1 MLKDRQELRAFREEC
16 VRAYNAYKRKILVC
30 AGTGCVSSGSLNIYA
45 RLRELIEAKGIHCAV
60 ELEHEPES
68 EGVALKKSGCHGFCE
83 RGPLVRIEPE
93 GWLYTK
99 VKVEDCDEIV
109 EKTIVNGE
117 HIERLAFQKNG
128 EIYKTQEEIPFYKK
142 QTRVVL
148 EHCGHIDSLSVKE
161 YLSQGGYSAF
171 EKALFDMTP
180 DEVIEEVSDSGLRG
194 RGGGGFPAGRKWAQV
209 KRQNAAQ
216 KYVVCNG
223 DEGDPGAFMDRS
235 IMEGDPHRML
245 EGMMIAGAACGATE
259 GYIYVRAEY
268 PLAVERLK
276 TAIAQAKEIG
286 LLGKNILGSGFDFV
300 SRQVPGLEFFRQAL
314 ADALLVVERQEG
326 AEIGRIGFGQAFA
339 HVVADDFG
347 IAHDHGAVEGIV
359 LAAFAGAVLD
369 AGIEDSVDAFFQQ
382 VFDVAVDQFGRVAG
396 RIRRNRVHRLFKE
409 RF

>member
-99 VKVEDCDEIV
+99 VKVEDCEEIV

-194 RGGGGFPAGRKWAQV
+194 RGGGGFPAGRKRA
-209 KRQNAAQ
+209 RT
-216 KYVVCNG
+216 
-223 DEGDPGAFMDRS
+223 PRRS
-235 IMEGDPHRML
+235 TL
-245 EGMMIAGAACGATE
+245 SATAT
-259 GYIYVRAEY
+259 RATQE
-268 PLAVERLK
+268 PSWTEALWKATRTECS
-276 TAIAQAKEIG
+276 KE
-286 LLGKNILGSGFDFV
+286 
-300 SRQVPGLEFFRQAL
+300 
-314 ADALLVVERQEG
+314 
-326 AEIGRIGFGQAFA
+326 
-339 HVVADDFG
+339 
-347 IAHDHGAVEGIV
+347 
-359 LAAFAGAVLD
+359 
-369 AGIEDSVDAFFQQ
+369 
-382 VFDVAVDQFGRVAG
+382 
-396 RIRRNRVHRLFKE
+396 
-409 RF
+409 

>member
-99 VKVEDCDEIV
+99 VKVEDCEEIV

-161 YLSQGGYSAF
+161 YLS
-171 EKALFDMTP
+171 L
-180 DEVIEEVSDSGLRG
+180 IH
-194 RGGGGFPAGRKWAQV
+194 
-209 KRQNAAQ
+209 
-216 KYVVCNG
+216 
-223 DEGDPGAFMDRS
+223 
-235 IMEGDPHRML
+235 I
-245 EGMMIAGAACGATE
+245 
-259 GYIYVRAEY
+259 
-268 PLAVERLK
+268 
-276 TAIAQAKEIG
+276 
-286 LLGKNILGSGFDFV
+286 
-300 SRQVPGLEFFRQAL
+300 
-314 ADALLVVERQEG
+314 
-326 AEIGRIGFGQAFA
+326 
-339 HVVADDFG
+339 
-347 IAHDHGAVEGIV
+347 
-359 LAAFAGAVLD
+359 
-369 AGIEDSVDAFFQQ
+369 
-382 VFDVAVDQFGRVAG
+382 
-396 RIRRNRVHRLFKE
+396 
-409 RF
+409 